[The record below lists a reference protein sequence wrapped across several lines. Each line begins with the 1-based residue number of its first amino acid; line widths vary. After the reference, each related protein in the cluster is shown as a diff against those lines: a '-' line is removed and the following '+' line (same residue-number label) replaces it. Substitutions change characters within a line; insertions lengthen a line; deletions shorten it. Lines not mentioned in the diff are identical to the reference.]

1 MAERGGLVKLPG
13 GQTGDSKVRG
23 ERSNQGQG
31 GGSGSGCAE
40 GGPWGGGPLR
50 PGQLPWAGLDL
61 SPPATPGAQSTCPS
75 QASQSG
81 AAFLEPPLSL
91 QLL

>member
-1 MAERGGLVKLPG
+1 MGPRYASEVSAHCHAEAVGKGQGPVMAERGGLVKLPG

-40 GGPWGGGPLR
+40 GGPWGGGSSEARPAPL
-50 PGQLPWAGLDL
+50 GW
-61 SPPATPGAQSTCPS
+61 T
-75 QASQSG
+75 
-81 AAFLEPPLSL
+81 
-91 QLL
+91 